1 MMRIIDYLK
10 RINNGV
16 AIAAGLVL
24 LACIL
29 LILVDILLREFG
41 ISFGGSEEISGYVMA
56 SVSSWGICY
65 ALTEKAHVRID
76 ILRNKS
82 KAPGRSIAD
91 LIALSATSFVALYA
105 AYYVVPVVEK
115 SFQRQSLA
123 NTSLE
128 TPLIIPQSIWM
139 AGWIW
144 FAVTSLALLVCAV
157 CLVVQ
162 HKYDQVD
169 DIIGTGT
176 ES

>member
-1 MMRIIDYLK
+1 MLCIIDWLK

-16 AIAAGLVL
+16 AIAAGLLL

-29 LILVDILLREFG
+29 LILIDILLREFG

-56 SVSSWGICY
+56 SISSWGICY

-76 ILRNKS
+76 VIRNKS
-82 KAPGRSIAD
+82 KAAGRSLSD
-91 LIALSATSFVALYA
+91 LVALCATSFVAIYA
-105 AYYVVPVVEK
+105 AYYVIPVVEK
-115 SFQRQSLA
+115 TLKRQSLA

-128 TPLIIPQSIWM
+128 TPLIIPQFFWM

-144 FAVTSLALLVCAV
+144 FAITSCVLLLCAV
-157 CLVVQ
+157 YLAVQ
-162 HKYDQVD
+162 HKHDQID

-176 ES
+176 E

>member
-1 MMRIIDYLK
+1 MLRIIDWLK

-24 LACIL
+24 LACVL
-29 LILVDILLREFG
+29 LILIDILLREFG

-76 ILRNKS
+76 VIRNKG
-82 KAPGRSIAD
+82 KAATRSIFD
-91 LIALSATSFVALYA
+91 LIALAATSYVAVFA
-105 AYYVVPVVEK
+105 AYHVIPVVEK
-115 SFQRQSLA
+115 TLKRNSLA

-144 FAVTSLALLVCAV
+144 FAITSCVLLVCAFG
-157 CLVVQ
+157 LMIKQ
-162 HKYDQVD
+162 KHDQVNNM
-169 DIIGTGT
+169 IGTET
-176 ES
+176 E

>member
-1 MMRIIDYLK
+1 MMRIIDWLK

-29 LILVDILLREFG
+29 LILVDIVLREFG

-76 ILRNKS
+76 VLRNKS
-82 KAPGRSIAD
+82 KAVGRSISD
-91 LIALSATSFVALYA
+91 LIALCATSFVAIYA
-105 AYYVVPVVEK
+105 AYYVIPVVEK
-115 SFQRQSLA
+115 SFKRQSLA

-144 FAVTSLALLVCAV
+144 FAVTSCVLLVCATW
-157 CLVVQ
+157 LVIQ
-162 HKYDQVD
+162 RKHDQVD

-176 ES
+176 E